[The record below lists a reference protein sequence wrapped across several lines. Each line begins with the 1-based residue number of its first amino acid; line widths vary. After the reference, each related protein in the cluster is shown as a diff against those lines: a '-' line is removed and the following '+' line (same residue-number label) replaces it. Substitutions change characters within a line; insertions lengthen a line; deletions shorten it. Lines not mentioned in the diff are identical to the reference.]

1 MNSEIAVV
9 VESSVNSGIAVAR
22 AALSGQT
29 GVMGWEPLGKPSGP
43 RRLEEA
49 LDQVASGLKAPRVQ
63 VLKMV
68 FEAWEDFVGSV
79 MAAHSSPA
87 RLVDGELVVS
97 VDDPAWATEMKF
109 FSGELI
115 DRINTA
121 AEEEAV
127 TSLTVRVRPR

>member
-1 MNSEIAVV
+1 MAV
-9 VESSVNSGIAVAR
+9 
-22 AALSGQT
+22 LSGQT
-29 GVMGWEPLGKPSGP
+29 GAMGWEPLRKSSGP

-68 FEAWEDFVGSV
+68 FEAWEDLVGSV
-79 MAAHSSPA
+79 MASHSSPA

-97 VDDPAWATEMKF
+97 VDDPTWATEMKF

-115 DRINTA
+115 ERINAA

-127 TSLTVRVRPR
+127 TSLTVKVRPR